1 MPVFATLTFVC
12 LGSMTPAVGAAW
24 TPQDPAP
31 KLAPADQKT
40 LQGKLAKMVE
50 TQIVYDDPATVG
62 KAREKAQKAYDG
74 AREAFWADWKKQ
86 SEKHGDLLKSYA
98 DLEVIFANAI
108 PYERKQALTLRK
120 VDAKDTIPAY
130 WISVPKAYKAE
141 SPMRGVLLVPGLDD
155 KQEWTDGKKWFDST
169 WSDKSV
175 IAGDSVVH
183 VPVVSK
189 AVELDATPDYSKT
202 EAEAQE
208 VQRIQEII
216 QSFGETQRSYNIDR
230 GRRFLDAGKGACG
243 FAVRLATHF
252 PDLFA
257 GVILRSPV
265 ALDDLR
271 LGSLGGV
278 NFLLLSTADTSAA
291 CDAFKARLDKVEGA
305 TCTIL
310 PAADAYPFAAAAP
323 EIEKW
328 MTGCKRVV
336 NRKKVVIEP
345 NDDRF
350 NKAYWVSILKQSSVH
365 TSPEGSKPRVEVDA
379 DRSQNRIK
387 ITAVGVE
394 SLILSLNDTLVDL
407 DKPISLVVNDK
418 AWEEGKRNRDFTSL
432 LKRMVRKNDTQFLFP
447 VEFRVNVPVV
457 EKKADDAGAGK

>member
-1 MPVFATLTFVC
+1 MPVFATLTLVC
-12 LGSMTPAVGAAW
+12 LGSMTPVSGAAW
-24 TPQDPAP
+24 MPQDPAP
-31 KLAPADQKT
+31 KLAPADQKA
-40 LQGKLAKMVE
+40 LQGKLSKMVE

-74 AREAFWADWKKQ
+74 AREAFYADWKKQ
-86 SEKHGDLLKSYA
+86 SDKHGDLLKSYA

-120 VDAKDTIPAY
+120 VDAKDALAAY

-141 SPMRGVLLVPGLDD
+141 APTRAVLLVPGFDD
-155 KQEWTDGKKWFDST
+155 KQEWTDGKKWFDTT
-169 WSDKSV
+169 WTDKSV
-175 IAGDSVVH
+175 LAGDSIVH

-189 AVELDATPDYSKT
+189 AVDLDAMPDYSKDGS
-202 EAEAQE
+202 EAQE
-208 VQRIQEII
+208 QQRIQEII
-216 QSFGETQRSYNIDR
+216 QSFGETQRSYNVDR
-230 GRRFLDAGKGACG
+230 SRRFLDAGKGACG
-243 FAVRLATHF
+243 FAVRLASHF

-257 GVILRSPV
+257 GVILRSPT

-278 NFLLLSTADTSAA
+278 NFLLLSSSDTSAA
-291 CDAFKARLDKVEGA
+291 CDSLKARLDKVEGA

-310 PAADAYPFAAAAP
+310 PTTDAYPFAAAAP

-328 MTGCKRVV
+328 MAGCKRVV
-336 NRKKVVIEP
+336 NRKKIVIEP

-350 NKAYWVSILKQSSVH
+350 NKAYWVSILKQTSVH
-365 TSPEGSKPRVEVDA
+365 TSPEGSKPRVEVEA
-379 DRSQNRIK
+379 DRAQNRIK

-394 SLILSLNDTLVDL
+394 SLILSLNDTIVDL
-407 DKPISLVVNDK
+407 DKPISLVVNEK
-418 AWEEGKRNRDFTSL
+418 AWEEGKRNRDFNSL

-447 VEFRVNVPVV
+447 VEFRVNVPAA